1 MFSIVRKIGSSFVG
15 QIHIFHN
22 LLGLLLMGVMKVAV
36 FMVRA
41 AQRVT
46 AAVVFCCLPPAE
58 HKWGGLQSRI
68 IGHCI
73 IF

>member
-15 QIHIFHN
+15 QRHIFHN

-46 AAVVFCCLPPAE
+46 AAVVFCFVAFPRLSIN
-58 HKWGGLQSRI
+58 GGVCNR
-68 IGHCI
+68 G
-73 IF
+73 